1 MTENIEYA
9 NAYSE
14 VLEILKHISKEDY
27 NKIPKQRIKLFET
40 SANKN
45 YEFTYNPDQTLDEQN
60 VSSRAKIIIAILF
73 RDYWATDAQ
82 REKILAKEKYDRA
95 QLEKQKRKQ
104 YNSDDIF
111 KKRKS
116 GQIIEAIQHEDV
128 ADDTVLMVKYKEN
141 FFTKIINKIKSI
153 FH

>member
-1 MTENIEYA
+1 MMENIEYA

-45 YEFTYNPDQTLDEQN
+45 YEFTYNLDQTLDEQN

-95 QLEKQKRKQ
+95 QLEKQKESSITQ
-104 YNSDDIF
+104 MIF
-111 KKRKS
+111 LKRESRDKLLKLYS
-116 GQIIEAIQHEDV
+116 MRMLRMIQC
-128 ADDTVLMVKYKEN
+128 
-141 FFTKIINKIKSI
+141 IW
-153 FH
+153 

>member
-1 MTENIEYA
+1 MKF
-9 NAYSE
+9 
-14 VLEILKHISKEDY
+14 LKKRSL
-27 NKIPKQRIKLFET
+27 LF
-40 SANKN
+40 
-45 YEFTYNPDQTLDEQN
+45 
-60 VSSRAKIIIAILF
+60 KIIIAILF

-82 REKILAKEKYDRA
+82 REKILAKEKYDRV

-128 ADDTVLMVKYKEN
+128 ADDTVLMVEYKEN